1 VGEVKERI
9 QLKLIRDNGWLVLA
23 TEDGKVIEGQRRVET
38 RQGVDEVA
46 FVTVEIVM
54 GRSLEFVESEPK

>member
-1 VGEVKERI
+1 MGEVKERI